1 MRNDKP
7 RENPFLRSIILAFL
21 TASLSGEALHHH
33 EEHNPHGN
41 RRERI
46 EEARERLQETLQD
59 KSMRRNF
66 NSGGDPKRAVDDEI
80 RGLIRRRRDS
90 GQKPVRRRN
99 SKG

>member
-7 RENPFLRSIILAFL
+7 RENPFLRSILLAFL
-21 TASLSGEALHHH
+21 TAAISSESLHHH

-46 EEARERLQETLQD
+46 EEARERLAETLRD

-66 NSGGDPKRAVDDEI
+66 NSGGDPERLVDREVEA
-80 RGLIRRRRDS
+80 LIRRRRDS
-90 GQKPVRRRN
+90 GQKLRRRGTSN
-99 SKG
+99 G

>member
-46 EEARERLQETLQD
+46 EEARERLAETLRD

-66 NSGGDPKRAVDDEI
+66 NSGSDPERIVDREVEA
-80 RGLIRRRRDS
+80 LIRRRRDS
-90 GQKPVRRRN
+90 GQKPRRRGISN
-99 SKG
+99 E